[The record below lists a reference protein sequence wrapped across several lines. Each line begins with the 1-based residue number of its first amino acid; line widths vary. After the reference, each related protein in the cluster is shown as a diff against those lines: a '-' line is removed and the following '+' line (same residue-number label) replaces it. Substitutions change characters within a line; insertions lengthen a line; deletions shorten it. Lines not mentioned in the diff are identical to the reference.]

1 MFSESTLSKL
11 SLASSVTEAEIAID
25 AAEKLPQVKLFRW
38 RAYAVAINATSENS
52 SWIIEYYDPLVKAQM
67 ANSWRF
73 FRPSL
78 KGYGSVRVMVEDG
91 VARVED

>member
-1 MFSESTLSKL
+1 M
-11 SLASSVTEAEIAID
+11 
-25 AAEKLPQVKLFRW
+25 
-38 RAYAVAINATSENS
+38 AINATSQQNG

-67 ANSWRF
+67 ANWRF

-91 VARVED
+91 VARVEE

>member
-1 MFSESTLSKL
+1 M
-11 SLASSVTEAEIAID
+11 
-25 AAEKLPQVKLFRW
+25 
-38 RAYAVAINATSENS
+38 AINATSENS

-78 KGYGSVRVMVEDG
+78 KGYGSVRVMVENG